1 MPRTLPR
8 NRFQNRISARDLLG
22 ETPVK
27 DNEQGS
33 KKRQGEDSDWNKT
46 LTAVKEAGRKRC
58 LRRASDCRQLRE
70 SLVWSDGEC

>member
-27 DNEQGS
+27 DNKQGS
-33 KKRQGEDSDWNKT
+33 KTRQGEDSDWNKT
-46 LTAVKEAGRKRC
+46 LTAVKEGGRKGW
-58 LRRASDCRQLRE
+58 LRRVSECRQLQAN
-70 SLVWSDGEC
+70 LVWSDGEC